1 MLYNLNTSK
10 SRPDIPLRSFFIKP
24 FLVLREKVTLPL
36 NSNRKQCMLDDNND
50 RQLVSRL
57 KVGDKKAFEEIF
69 RKYREKIYYFAI
81 RYYNSAEDAENV
93 VQDVF
98 IKLWDE
104 REGIREELS
113 LNNYIYTIAKNH
125 LFNIQRKKINE
136 KAYRSYIVDHLVQ
149 ISNLEN
155 ELIYADLKVK
165 IDKIIE
171 ELPAQRKK
179 VFIMSNME
187 GFSNKELASEL
198 NLSVRTIEVHKSLAL
213 QTIRKALKKIST

>member
-1 MLYNLNTSK
+1 
-10 SRPDIPLRSFFIKP
+10 
-24 FLVLREKVTLPL
+24 
-36 NSNRKQCMLDDNND
+36 MLDDNDD

-81 RYYNSAEDAENV
+81 RYYNSAEDVENV

-104 REGIREELS
+104 RAGVKEELS

-125 LFNIQRKKINE
+125 LFNLQRKKINE

-149 ISNLEN
+149 TPNLED
-155 ELIYADLKVK
+155 ELIYADLKES
-165 IDKIIE
+165 IDKIIDD
-171 ELPAQRKK
+171 LPAQRKK
-179 VFIMSNME
+179 VFMMGNME
-187 GFSNKELASEL
+187 GLSNKEVASL
-198 NLSVRTIEVHKSLAL
+198 LKLSIRTIEVHKSLAL
-213 QTIRKALKKIST
+213 QTLRKAFKKIST

>member
-1 MLYNLNTSK
+1 
-10 SRPDIPLRSFFIKP
+10 
-24 FLVLREKVTLPL
+24 
-36 NSNRKQCMLDDNND
+36 MLDDHD
-50 RQLVSRL
+50 DKQLVCRL

-81 RYYNSAEDAENV
+81 RYYNSCEDAENV

-104 REGIREELS
+104 RENVKEDLS

-136 KAYRSYIVDHLVQ
+136 KAYRSYLIEHLIQ
-149 ISNLEN
+149 IPNLEN
-155 ELIYADLKVK
+155 EMIFADLKAT
-165 IDKIIE
+165 IDKVID

-179 VFIMSNME
+179 VFVMGNME
-187 GFSNKELASEL
+187 GMSNKEMAEVL

-213 QTIRKALKKIST
+213 QTLKKAIKKIST

>member
-1 MLYNLNTSK
+1 
-10 SRPDIPLRSFFIKP
+10 
-24 FLVLREKVTLPL
+24 
-36 NSNRKQCMLDDNND
+36 MLDDNSD

-57 KVGDKKAFEEIF
+57 KLGDKKAFEEIF

-104 REGIREELS
+104 RENVKEELS

-136 KAYRSYIVDHLVQ
+136 KAYRNYIVEHLVQ
-149 ISNLEN
+149 TPNLEN
-155 ELIYADLKVK
+155 EMIYADLKES
-165 IDKIIE
+165 IDKIID

-179 VFIMSNME
+179 VFVMGNLD
-187 GFSNKELASEL
+187 GLSNKEVASAL

-213 QTIRKALKKIST
+213 QALKKAFKLIST

>member
-1 MLYNLNTSK
+1 
-10 SRPDIPLRSFFIKP
+10 
-24 FLVLREKVTLPL
+24 
-36 NSNRKQCMLDDNND
+36 MLDDNSD

-57 KVGDKKAFEEIF
+57 KLGDKKAFEEIF

-104 REGIREELS
+104 RENVKEELS

-136 KAYRSYIVDHLVQ
+136 KAYRNYIVEHLVQ
-149 ISNLEN
+149 TPNLEN
-155 ELIYADLKVK
+155 EMIYADLKES
-165 IDKIIE
+165 IDKIID
-171 ELPAQRKK
+171 ELPAQRKR
-179 VFIMSNME
+179 VFVMGNLE
-187 GFSNKELASEL
+187 GLSNKEVASAL

-213 QTIRKALKKIST
+213 QALKKAFKLIST

>member
-1 MLYNLNTSK
+1 VRNINFVGK
-10 SRPDIPLRSFFIKP
+10 
-24 FLVLREKVTLPL
+24 
-36 NSNRKQCMLDDNND
+36 NNRGKFMLDDNSD

-57 KVGDKKAFEEIF
+57 KLGDKKAFEEIF

-104 REGIREELS
+104 RENVKEELS

-136 KAYRSYIVDHLVQ
+136 KAYRNYIVEHLVQ
-149 ISNLEN
+149 S
-155 ELIYADLKVK
+155 
-165 IDKIIE
+165 IDKIID

-179 VFIMSNME
+179 VFVMGNLE
-187 GFSNKELASEL
+187 GLSNKEVASAL

-213 QTIRKALKKIST
+213 QALKKAFKLIST

>member
-1 MLYNLNTSK
+1 
-10 SRPDIPLRSFFIKP
+10 
-24 FLVLREKVTLPL
+24 
-36 NSNRKQCMLDDNND
+36 MLDDKSD

-81 RYYNSAEDAENV
+81 RYYNSTEDAENV

-104 REGIREELS
+104 REGVKEELS

-136 KAYRSYIVDHLVQ
+136 KAYRNYIVDNMVQ
-149 ISNLEN
+149 VSNLEN
-155 ELIYADLKVK
+155 ELIYANLKAEM
-165 IDKIIE
+165 DKIID
-171 ELPAQRKK
+171 ELPPQRKK
-179 VFIMSNME
+179 VFILSNFE
-187 GFSNKELASEL
+187 GLSNKELALQL
-198 NLSVRTIEVHKSLAL
+198 NLSVRTVEVHKSLAL
-213 QTIRKALKKIST
+213 QTIRKALTKLST

>member
-1 MLYNLNTSK
+1 
-10 SRPDIPLRSFFIKP
+10 
-24 FLVLREKVTLPL
+24 
-36 NSNRKQCMLDDNND
+36 MLDDNND

-104 REGIREELS
+104 REGVKEELS

-125 LFNIQRKKINE
+125 LFNIHRKKINE
-136 KAYRSYIVDHLVQ
+136 KAYRSYIVDHLVH

-155 ELIYADLKVK
+155 ELIYADLKAK
-165 IDKIIE
+165 IDEIID

-213 QTIRKALKKIST
+213 QTIRKALTKLST

>member
-1 MLYNLNTSK
+1 
-10 SRPDIPLRSFFIKP
+10 
-24 FLVLREKVTLPL
+24 
-36 NSNRKQCMLDDNND
+36 MLDDKDD
-50 RQLVSRL
+50 RQLAGRL
-57 KVGDKKAFEEIF
+57 RIGDKKAFEEIF

-98 IKLWDE
+98 IKLWEE
-104 REGIREELS
+104 REGVKEDFS

-136 KAYRSYIVDHLVQ
+136 KAYRNYIVDHLVQ

-155 ELIYADLKVK
+155 ELIYADLKAK
-165 IDKIIE
+165 IDEIID
-171 ELPAQRKK
+171 ELPSQRKK

-187 GFSNKELASEL
+187 GLSNKELASQL

-213 QTIRKALKKIST
+213 QTIRKALKNINLIT

>member
-1 MLYNLNTSK
+1 
-10 SRPDIPLRSFFIKP
+10 
-24 FLVLREKVTLPL
+24 
-36 NSNRKQCMLDDNND
+36 MLDDKDD

-104 REGIREELS
+104 REGLREELS

-136 KAYRSYIVDHLVQ
+136 KAYHSYIVDHLVQ
-149 ISNLEN
+149 VSNLEN
-155 ELIYADLKVK
+155 ELIYADLKAG
-165 IDKIIE
+165 IDKVID

-179 VFIMSNME
+179 VFIMSNFD
-187 GFSNKELASEL
+187 GISNKELASLL

>member
-1 MLYNLNTSK
+1 LFETLTLASK
-10 SRPDIPLRSFFIKP
+10 
-24 FLVLREKVTLPL
+24 
-36 NSNRKQCMLDDNND
+36 SNRKQFMLDDKDD

-93 VQDVF
+93 IQDVF

-104 REGIREELS
+104 REGVKEELS

-149 ISNLEN
+149 TPNLEN

-179 VFIMSNME
+179 VFILSNFE
-187 GFSNKELASEL
+187 GFTNKELASQL

>member
-1 MLYNLNTSK
+1 
-10 SRPDIPLRSFFIKP
+10 
-24 FLVLREKVTLPL
+24 
-36 NSNRKQCMLDDNND
+36 MLDDNSD

-57 KVGDKKAFEEIF
+57 KLGDKKAFEEIF

-104 REGIREELS
+104 RENVKEELS

-136 KAYRSYIVDHLVQ
+136 KAYRSYIVEHLIQ
-149 ISNLEN
+149 TPNLEN
-155 ELIYADLKVK
+155 EMIYADLKES
-165 IDKIIE
+165 IDKIID

-179 VFIMSNME
+179 VFVMGNLE
-187 GFSNKELASEL
+187 GLSNKEVASAL

-213 QTIRKALKKIST
+213 QALKKAFKLIST

>member
-1 MLYNLNTSK
+1 
-10 SRPDIPLRSFFIKP
+10 
-24 FLVLREKVTLPL
+24 
-36 NSNRKQCMLDDNND
+36 MLDDKSD

-57 KVGDKKAFEEIF
+57 KLGDKKAFEEIF

-104 REGIREELS
+104 RENVKEELS

-136 KAYRSYIVDHLVQ
+136 KAYRSYIVEHLVQ
-149 ISNLEN
+149 TPNLEN
-155 ELIYADLKVK
+155 EMIFADLKQS
-165 IDKIIE
+165 IDKIID

-179 VFIMSNME
+179 VFVMGNIE
-187 GFSNKELASEL
+187 GLSNKEVASAL

-213 QTIRKALKKIST
+213 QALKKAFKKIST

>member
-1 MLYNLNTSK
+1 ML
-10 SRPDIPLRSFFIKP
+10 
-24 FLVLREKVTLPL
+24 E
-36 NSNRKQCMLDDNND
+36 DNDD

-57 KVGDKKAFEEIF
+57 RVGDKKAFEEIF

-104 REGIREELS
+104 REGVKEELS

-149 ISNLEN
+149 SSNLEN
-155 ELIYADLKVK
+155 ELIYADLKSGV
-165 IDKIIE
+165 DKIID

-179 VFIMSNME
+179 VFIMGNME
-187 GFSNKELASEL
+187 GMSNKEIASTL

>member
-1 MLYNLNTSK
+1 
-10 SRPDIPLRSFFIKP
+10 
-24 FLVLREKVTLPL
+24 
-36 NSNRKQCMLDDNND
+36 MLDDKSD

-57 KVGDKKAFEEIF
+57 KLGDKKAFEEIF

-104 REGIREELS
+104 RENVKEELS

-136 KAYRSYIVDHLVQ
+136 RAYRSYIVEHLVQ
-149 ISNLEN
+149 TPNLEN
-155 ELIYADLKVK
+155 EMIFADLKQS
-165 IDKIIE
+165 IDKIID

-179 VFIMSNME
+179 VFVMGNIE
-187 GFSNKELASEL
+187 GLSNKEVASAL

-213 QTIRKALKKIST
+213 QALKKAFKKIST

>member
-1 MLYNLNTSK
+1 
-10 SRPDIPLRSFFIKP
+10 
-24 FLVLREKVTLPL
+24 
-36 NSNRKQCMLDDNND
+36 MLDDNND

-57 KVGDKKAFEEIF
+57 KIGDKKAFEEIF

-104 REGIREELS
+104 REGVKEELS

-136 KAYRSYIVDHLVQ
+136 KAYRSYIVDHLVEV
-149 ISNLEN
+149 SNLEN
-155 ELIYADLKVK
+155 ELIYADLKAK
-165 IDKIIE
+165 IDEIIE
-171 ELPAQRKK
+171 ELPTQRKK
-179 VFIMSNME
+179 VFILSNFE
-187 GFSNKELASEL
+187 GLSNKELASQL

>member
-1 MLYNLNTSK
+1 
-10 SRPDIPLRSFFIKP
+10 
-24 FLVLREKVTLPL
+24 
-36 NSNRKQCMLDDNND
+36 MLDDNSD

-57 KVGDKKAFEEIF
+57 KLGDKKAFEEIF

-104 REGIREELS
+104 RENVKEELS

-136 KAYRSYIVDHLVQ
+136 KAYRNYIVEHLVQ
-149 ISNLEN
+149 TPNLEN
-155 ELIYADLKVK
+155 EMIYADLKES
-165 IDKIIE
+165 IDKIID
-171 ELPAQRKK
+171 ELPAQRKR
-179 VFIMSNME
+179 VFVMGNLE
-187 GFSNKELASEL
+187 GLSNKEVASAL
-198 NLSVRTIEVHKSLAL
+198 NLSVRTIAVHKSLAL
-213 QTIRKALKKIST
+213 QALKKAFKLIST

>member
-1 MLYNLNTSK
+1 MADLIQDYYNQCIQKKRNSLT
-10 SRPDIPLRSFFIKP
+10 
-24 FLVLREKVTLPL
+24 VLSETLTLSPK
-36 NSNRKQCMLDDNND
+36 SNRGYFMLDDNND

-81 RYYNSAEDAENV
+81 RYYNSAEDAENI

-104 REGIREELS
+104 HEGVKEELS

-125 LFNIQRKKINE
+125 LFNIQRKKLNE
-136 KAYRSYIVDHLVQ
+136 KAYRNYLVDHLVH
-149 ISNLEN
+149 IPNLEN
-155 ELIYADLKVK
+155 ELIYADLKAK
-165 IDKIIE
+165 IDEIID

-187 GFSNKELASEL
+187 GVSNKELASQL